1 MTVDVSGRGR
11 PTEDDR
17 RGYQTRNDVTPVKTR
32 AGSLTGGRAREDVL
46 WRNQILASGISPA
59 FRGRENGADDKWG
72 LYGFERDARGAGK
85 PKERRV
91 ARTTRY
97 PDLFHGHFKIPEKTR
112 TQDLAGSSSGD
123 CSCRHRGGALGGGG
137 DIPWTRRQTPR
148 GGRPEKDAKK
158 RNSVSLGGGRWGEG
172 GNAGRGEGIGNR
184 N

>member
-1 MTVDVSGRGR
+1 MTADVRGCGR

-72 LYGFERDARGAGK
+72 SYGFERDARGAGK

-97 PDLFHGHFKIPEKTR
+97 PDLFQGHFKIPENTR
-112 TQDLAGSSSGD
+112 TRDLAGSSTGD
-123 CSCRHRGGALGGGG
+123 CSWRHRGGALGGGG
-137 DIPWTRRQTPR
+137 DIPWTRRHTPR
-148 GGRPEKDAKK
+148 GGRPENDAKK
-158 RNSVSLGGGRWGEG
+158 RNSVSLVGEDGGEG
-172 GNAGRGEGIGNR
+172 EVTPDEERE
-184 N
+184 

>member
-1 MTVDVSGRGR
+1 MGTVTADVRGRGR

-17 RGYQTRNDVTPVKTR
+17 RGYQTRSDVTPVKTR

-72 LYGFERDARGAGK
+72 SYGFERDARGAGK

-97 PDLFHGHFKIPEKTR
+97 PDLFQGHFRLRRKLGREIWRQAVPGTAVGDTAWVCWAGDATDHKHGDSPPEEDGRKTTQRRR
-112 TQDLAGSSSGD
+112 TQASL
-123 CSCRHRGGALGGGG
+123 
-137 DIPWTRRQTPR
+137 WRRTV
-148 GGRPEKDAKK
+148 GRA
-158 RNSVSLGGGRWGEG
+158 R
-172 GNAGRGEGIGNR
+172 
-184 N
+184 

>member
-1 MTVDVSGRGR
+1 MTADVRGSGR

-59 FRGRENGADDKWG
+59 FRGRENGADDKRG
-72 LYGFERDARGAGK
+72 SYGFERDARGAGK

-97 PDLFHGHFKIPEKTR
+97 PDLFQGHFRFRRILGREIWREAVQETAVGDTAGVRWAGEATYRGHGDTPREEEGRKMTQRRR
-112 TQDLAGSSSGD
+112 TQASL
-123 CSCRHRGGALGGGG
+123 
-137 DIPWTRRQTPR
+137 WRRTV
-148 GGRPEKDAKK
+148 GRA
-158 RNSVSLGGGRWGEG
+158 R
-172 GNAGRGEGIGNR
+172 
-184 N
+184 